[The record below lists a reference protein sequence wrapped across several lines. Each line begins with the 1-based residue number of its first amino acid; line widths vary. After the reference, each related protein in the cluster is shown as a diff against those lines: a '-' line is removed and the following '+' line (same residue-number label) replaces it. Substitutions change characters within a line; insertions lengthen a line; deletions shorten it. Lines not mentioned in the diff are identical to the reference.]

1 MMSFFNDDVERN
13 RFLAISTSLPDHK
26 IKRSE
31 FDMDVDI
38 DIEEAPFTHET
49 YKGESQAY

>member
-1 MMSFFNDDVERN
+1 MN
-13 RFLAISTSLPDHK
+13 RFLATSTSLPDHK
-26 IKRSE
+26 IKRGE

-38 DIEEAPFTHET
+38 DIDEAPFMHES